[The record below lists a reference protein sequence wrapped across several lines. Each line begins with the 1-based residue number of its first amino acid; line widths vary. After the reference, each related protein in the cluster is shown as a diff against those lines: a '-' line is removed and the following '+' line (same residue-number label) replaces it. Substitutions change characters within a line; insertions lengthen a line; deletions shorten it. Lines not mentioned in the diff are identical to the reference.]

1 MNAFANRHDAGAA
14 LADRFLAALDETA
27 PPPVVLG
34 LPRGGVPVAAP
45 VAAALGAPLDVLVVR
60 KLGMPGRPELA
71 MGAIGEAGARVL
83 NDEVLALA
91 RLSRGELAA
100 IEARE
105 RAELEARVARFRGGA
120 APVAL
125 AGRTAILVDDGIAT
139 GATMRVAC
147 RVARARNPARLVVA
161 TPVASPE
168 SVVELGLLPE
178 IDDVVC
184 LFAPPGFMAVGMHYV
199 DFRQTEDEE
208 VARLLAAARSR

>member
-14 LADRFLAALDETA
+14 LADRLLVELDPGEPA
-27 PPPVVLG
+27 PVVLG

-45 VAAALGAPLDVLVVR
+45 VAAALCAPLDVLVVR

-71 MGAIGEAGARVL
+71 MGAIGEDGARVL
-83 NDEVLALA
+83 NDDVLALA
-91 RLSRGELAA
+91 RLARSELAT

-105 RAELEARVARFRGGA
+105 RAELEARVARFRGDA
-120 APVAL
+120 APVPL
-125 AGRTAILVDDGIAT
+125 LGRTAVLVDDGIAT

-147 RVARARNPARLVVA
+147 RVARARGPARLVVA

-168 SVVELGLLPE
+168 SLVELGRLPE

-184 LFAPPGFMAVGMHYV
+184 LLAPPGFMAVGMHYL
-199 DFRQTEDEE
+199 DFRQTEDQE
-208 VARLLAAARSR
+208 VARLLAAARSG